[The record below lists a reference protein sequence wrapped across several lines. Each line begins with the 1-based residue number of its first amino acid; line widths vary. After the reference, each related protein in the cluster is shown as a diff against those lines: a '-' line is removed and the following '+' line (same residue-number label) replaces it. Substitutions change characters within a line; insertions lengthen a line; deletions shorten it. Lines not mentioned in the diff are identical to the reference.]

1 MEKQNT
7 ASCCSSL
14 FSEHI
19 GYCDEVLMDTDFELF
34 EIVDY
39 KGMELIRSD
48 SQYSY
53 HKFTFTHGEL
63 QQH

>member
-1 MEKQNT
+1 
-7 ASCCSSL
+7 
-14 FSEHI
+14 
-19 GYCDEVLMDTDFELF
+19 MDTDFELF

-63 QQH
+63 AKNTKN